1 MINNC
6 NQQKIKEM
14 KIISKIIF
22 AVTLLL
28 CFTVI
33 SCKKFIK
40 EELVTTLNEDY
51 YKTDN
56 GLEDL
61 VKSAYVPLKW
71 KYEGEQSYAMWNF
84 GLDEFRLGDQFNNEH
99 FNSYNGNLNANGND
113 GFCNNLWINMYAGIK
128 RCNDAIEY
136 ISAYNNPGST
146 KLGTAAQKN
155 LRIGEAK
162 FLRGFY
168 YFTLVQQFGG
178 VPVLTV
184 SPKDLTT
191 EFPRAT
197 VAQVYDRI
205 ITDLR
210 EAGPALPW
218 KYAGGSAD
226 FGRATRAASY
236 HFLAKAYLTR
246 GSAVTDARGQ
256 QGTDMDNAILF
267 ADSVIRFSAHA
278 LESNFGNLFNTAYA
292 THSVP
297 RAGTDGAAPVAT
309 LSSISANNNSN
320 EIIFSAQFSQN
331 LALGGLNNQ
340 VHLFFGLQ
348 YDAGILGMTRDF
360 FNGRPFRRMIPT
372 NYTIDLFDWA
382 NDSRFFKTFQ
392 TTYYRNVTSNSGLPV
407 FNAVGAPTFPAPTA
421 DVVGKP
427 RVGIGDTAAQF
438 IVVSPAQALLT
449 TDIAKNR
456 YYSTFARYKKTSPT
470 ATPTSDFTNNKNIH
484 MIKWMDGVRLTATAN
499 EARGIRNGTYARLGE
514 TYLIIAEAYGRK
526 GDYSNALNYVNIIRS
541 RAAYKSGEPKNPHN
555 WMFYGQPYNDLSSTS
570 VAMQATTTLFFTN
583 APSEQYPVTVGSTTD
598 RFIHFMLNERTRE
611 LCGELIRWE
620 DLARTETF
628 YERTKLFNADATN
641 VQTFHKLRPIPLPQ
655 IISQTQAGSP
665 LTPAQIAAY
674 QNPGY

>member
-1 MINNC
+1 MINIIIT
-6 NQQKIKEM
+6 KIKMM
-14 KIISKIIF
+14 KAINKILFGAI
-22 AVTLLL
+22 ALVS
-28 CFTVI
+28 FTMV

-40 EELVTTLNEDY
+40 EELVTTLTEDY

-71 KYEGEQSYAMWNF
+71 KYEAEQAYALWNF

-136 ISAYNNPGST
+136 ISAYNNPASG
-146 KLGTAAQKN
+146 KLGTTAQKN

-168 YFTLVQQFGG
+168 YFQLVQQFGG
-178 VPVLTV
+178 VPLLTV

-197 VAQVYDRI
+197 VADVYNRI
-205 ITDLR
+205 IADFR
-210 EAGPALPW
+210 EAGPLLPW
-218 KYAGGSAD
+218 KYAGGSGD
-226 FGRATRAASY
+226 FGRATKAASY

-256 QGTDMDNAILF
+256 QPTDMDNAILF
-267 ADSVIRFSAHA
+267 ADSVVRFSGHA
-278 LESNFGNLFNTAYA
+278 LEANYGNLFNCAYA

-297 RAGTDGAAPVAT
+297 RAGTDGSAPVASLAT
-309 LSSISANNNSN
+309 VNANNNSN

-331 LALGGLNNQ
+331 TALAGLNNT
-340 VHLFFGLQ
+340 VHLYFGTQ
-348 YDAGILGMTRDF
+348 YDAGIQGMVRDF
-360 FNGRPFRRMIPT
+360 FNGRPFRRMVPT

-392 TTYYRNVTSNSGLPV
+392 TTYYRNAVPNTGLPV
-407 FNAVGAPTFPAPTA
+407 FNAVGAATFPAPTV

-427 RVGIGDTAAQF
+427 RVGIGDTAAQYF
-438 IVVSPAQALLT
+438 VVNQAQALLT

-470 ATPTSDFTNNKNIH
+470 ATPTSDFNNNKNIH

-514 TYLIIAEAYGRK
+514 TYLILAEAYGRK
-526 GDYSNALNYVNIIRS
+526 GDYGNALVNVNILRS

-555 WMFYGQPYNDLSSTS
+555 WLVYGWPFNDLTATTT
-570 VAMQATTTLFFTN
+570 AMQATTTLFTTN
-583 APSEQYPVTVGSTTD
+583 APSELYPPTVSSTTD
-598 RFIHFMLNERTRE
+598 RFIAFMLNERTRE

-628 YERTKLFNADATN
+628 FDRSKLFNADATN
-641 VQTFHKLRPIPLPQ
+641 IQPYHKLRPIPLPQ
-655 IISQTQAGSP
+655 IISQTQGGQP
-665 LTPAQIAAY
+665 LSGAQISAY